1 MNQILTS
8 ASKIVLLLMT
18 AALIVGL
25 FIGRI
30 DQETFKTA
38 LLMVFTFYFAY
49 KGSEKSSGD
58 GQQFAGK

>member
-1 MNQILTS
+1 MQILES
-8 ASKIVLLLMT
+8 ASKIVLLIFAMAT
-18 AALIVGL
+18 VAGL

-49 KGSEKSSGD
+49 KGSENGTGG
-58 GQQFAGK
+58 GQSFAGK